1 MCPLVNGWIT
11 KQWCIHSVE
20 NYSTLKR
27 EEIETQVTIWVEE
40 SIVMSEISQVQKHT
54 YHTYRMTLLACGT
67 YDVRLRERELMEH
80 YGSRK
85 WDLPWNAAGQ
95 YQLKIYTS
103 MCLLQPRFHSLVM
116 A

>member
-1 MCPLVNGWIT
+1 MCPLMDGWIT
-11 KQWCIHSVE
+11 KQWCIHSAE
-20 NYSTLKR
+20 DYSSLKR

-54 YHTYRMTLLACGT
+54 YRMTLLACGT
-67 YDVRLRERELMEH
+67 YDVRELMEH

-85 WDLPWNAAGQ
+85 WDLPWNAVGQ
-95 YQLKIYTS
+95 YQLKTYTS
-103 MCLLQPRFHSLVM
+103 MCLLQPRFHSLVI